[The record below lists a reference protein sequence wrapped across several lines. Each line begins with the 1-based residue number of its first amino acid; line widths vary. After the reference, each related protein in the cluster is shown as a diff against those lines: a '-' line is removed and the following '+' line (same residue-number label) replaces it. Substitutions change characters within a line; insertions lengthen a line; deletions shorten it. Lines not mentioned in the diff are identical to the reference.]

1 MIAPGMHTLTFVA
14 EPREYETKFGQ
25 MKSYTVKVEGD
36 ETAYEIS
43 RKAATP
49 APTIGQKIEVAEVN
63 DTSEGKYPPKLK
75 LAFGGQGGKGG
86 GGMTPQREAQI
97 IRQHSQEMAL
107 RYATIKQA
115 QGKLPDEFT
124 PSDLFKIADLFD
136 ADAKGA
142 KP

>member
-1 MIAPGMHTLTFVA
+1 MIAPGMHTLTLVSV
-14 EPREYETKFGQ
+14 PREYETKFGP

-43 RKAATP
+43 RKADSG
-49 APTIGQKIEVAEVN
+49 APNVGQKIEVESVT
-63 DTSEGKYPPKLK
+63 DMSGGKYPPKIK
-75 LAFGGQGGKGG
+75 LAYSKGGGGG

-97 IRQHSQEMAL
+97 IRQHSQGMAIEWAAL
-107 RYATIKQA
+107 AHTRGT
-115 QGKLPDEFT
+115 LPDG
-124 PSDLFKIADLFD
+124 FKLADLTQIIDWFD